1 MQTNEPIMK
10 YLSIKNLD
18 YMLYP
23 GSNKLWPKDEF
34 GTPAISNCC
43 FQPMWKKDADGS
55 ETATCSLRGKLK
67 SIYLKI
73 GYLSSMWHY

>member
-1 MQTNEPIMK
+1 MKTDEPVMK

-55 ETATCSLRGKLK
+55 ETATCSLRGKLN
-67 SIYLKI
+67 SI
-73 GYLSSMWHY
+73 